1 MLLLVRQGARHGE
14 EVEHMRGF
22 GIRGFG
28 IRGFGIRGFGIR

>member
-1 MLLLVRQGARHGE
+1 MLLLVRQEHGTRE